1 MRNGKDTKR
10 GHAPVLFRFGGKV
23 RLGFRDTSIP
33 SSRRGYAVVRSG
45 RVAVEVPEERITE
58 MARGYDNGGHRTS

>member
-1 MRNGKDTKR
+1 MRDGMYTKR
-10 GHAPVLFRFGGKV
+10 GHAPVFFRFGGKV

-58 MARGYDNGGHRTS
+58 IKYGNDRD